1 MTETLPTP
9 QKTPIIIVT
18 GFLGAGK
25 TTFLRE
31 LLPLL
36 KDEPRRPYVI
46 LNDFLNAEIDSATLR
61 QVADEV
67 HAISGGCVCCDSS
80 EALNNALHQVPEN
93 IPCNVIIEANGT
105 TDPYPLI
112 ELVMLLP
119 RHHERFGPVI
129 HLNVINEKRWQ
140 KRLLPW
146 DKALERAQAATASHI
161 ITNRRLEASLRQQFR
176 VRSELA
182 QINPD
187 AQRIESAQEFALILR
202 SLSTIQQPNL
212 ETANPLGH
220 AHHHVATRIELPAM
234 REETLIHWL
243 KSFPPEV
250 LRIKG
255 AVHLIDDAEYE
266 SCFFQRTDDDTE
278 RPYLSK
284 GKLPKETPPCA
295 VFIGGKLNAS
305 AIKAS
310 LQPFLAS
317 SSKSKAIEVFHNN
330 SCHGRVQNPK

>member
-1 MTETLPTP
+1 MIEALSTLK
-9 QKTPIIIVT
+9 KTPIIIVT

-36 KDEPRRPYVI
+36 KGSQRRPYVI

-67 HAISGGCVCCDSS
+67 HAISGGCVCCESS

-112 ELVMLLP
+112 ELLMLLP
-119 RHHERFGPVI
+119 HHHERFGPVLN
-129 HLNVINEKRWQ
+129 LNVINEKRWQ

-146 DKALERAQAATASHI
+146 DKALERAQATTASHI
-161 ITNRRLEASLRQQFR
+161 ITNRRFEASLRQQLR
-176 VRSELA
+176 VRTELA
-182 QINPD
+182 KINPH
-187 AQRIESAQEFALILR
+187 AQRIESAEEFALIL
-202 SLSTIQQPNL
+202 SELPTAQQPNFD
-212 ETANPLGH
+212 TANPIGH
-220 AHHHVATRIELPAM
+220 AHHHVATRVELPPM
-234 REETLIHWL
+234 REETLIRWL

-266 SCFFQRTDDDTE
+266 SCFFQRTDDETE

-284 GKLPKETPPCA
+284 GKLPQETPPCA
-295 VFIGGKLNAS
+295 VFIGGKLDAV
-305 AIKAS
+305 AIEAS
-310 LQPFLAS
+310 LQQYLGLTTPPQASFVPKFFL
-317 SSKSKAIEVFHNN
+317 
-330 SCHGRVQNPK
+330 PKIPTRS